1 MKVVALG
8 FGGLSTISCM
18 KMTLIAF
25 FVVLLSATSLR
36 AQNIDFSSLF
46 GYVVIG
52 TETVDGTF
60 EGCSH
65 GRSVAFD
72 RGGSVECAEYGYQY
86 AYRPSAAILV
96 TTVGTGDSTAI
107 LCKLAVGDDIYSA
120 RCNNYVQNHIR
131 GLRAFRSRATDE
143 QKTYIDRLLAVYEA
157 MGIPY

>member
-1 MKVVALG
+1 MSSSFKITSIVFSVAL
-8 FGGLSTISCM
+8 L
-18 KMTLIAF
+18 A
-25 FVVLLSATSLR
+25 ATWLP
-36 AQNIDFSSLF
+36 AQSIDFSSLF
-46 GYVVIG
+46 GYIVLG

-65 GRSVAFD
+65 GKTVGFD

-96 TTVGTGDSTAI
+96 TTLDTGSSTAI
-107 LCKLAVGDDIYSA
+107 LCKLAVGDHIYSA
-120 RCNNYVQNHIR
+120 RCDNYVQNHIR

-143 QKTYIDRLLAVYEA
+143 QKTYIDRLLAIYHA